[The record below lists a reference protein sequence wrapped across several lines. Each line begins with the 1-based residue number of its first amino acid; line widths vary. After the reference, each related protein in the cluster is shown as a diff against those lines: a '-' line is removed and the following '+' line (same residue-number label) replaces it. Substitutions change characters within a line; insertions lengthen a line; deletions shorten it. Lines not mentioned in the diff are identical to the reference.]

1 MNLRRLAPP
10 LLPLLL
16 AACASGPVPPDWQS
30 NTKSAIEDAMAA
42 HLRGDPHVE
51 ASALARARAEVSR
64 TGRPDLLARVELMRC
79 AAQVASLEFGRCE
92 GFERLRP
99 DAAPAERAYADHL
112 AGKPLP
118 REEIERLPAAQQA
131 AASALG
137 GGSVSAAQLQDIAD
151 PLSRLVAI
159 AVLFQAGRADPSAIA
174 LAADTASQQGWR
186 RPLLAWL
193 QVQAQR
199 AQKAGA
205 AEEAA
210 RLQRRIELVS
220 GGGKP

>member
-1 MNLRRLAPP
+1 MKLRRRAAA

-16 AACASGPVPPDWQS
+16 VACAGGPVPPDWQA
-30 NTKSAIEDAMAA
+30 NAKSAIEDAMAA
-42 HLRGDPHVE
+42 HLRGDTRIE

-64 TGRPDLLARVELMRC
+64 TSRPDLLARVELMRC
-79 AAQVASLEFGRCE
+79 AAQVASLEFGPCE
-92 GFERLRP
+92 GFERLRA
-99 DAAPAERAYADHL
+99 DAASAERAYADYL
-112 AGKPLP
+112 AGRPLP
-118 REEIERLPAAQQA
+118 RNQIERLPAAQQA

-137 GGSVSAAQLQDIAD
+137 GGSVSAAQLQQIAD

-159 AVLFQAGRADPSAIA
+159 AVLFQAGRADPSAMA

-193 QVQAQR
+193 EVQTQR

-210 RLQRRIELVS
+210 RLQRRIELVGK
-220 GGGKP
+220 GGRP

>member
-1 MNLRRLAPP
+1 MKLRRLAPA
-10 LLPLLL
+10 LPALLL

-42 HLRGDPHVE
+42 HLRGDTHIE

-79 AAQVASLEFGRCE
+79 AAQVASLEFGPCE

-118 REEIERLPAAQQA
+118 REAIERLPAAQQA
-131 AASALG
+131 TASAVAG
-137 GGSVSAAQLQDIAD
+137 ANITVAQLQDIAD

-159 AVLFQAGRADPSAIA
+159 AVLFRSGRAEPAAMA

-193 QVQAQR
+193 EVQAQS
-199 AQKAGA
+199 AEKAGA
-205 AEEAA
+205 ADEAA
-210 RLQRRIELVS
+210 RLKRRIELVS
-220 GGGKP
+220 GGGKR